1 MNSNKRNLF
10 KNSLKEKTPIIKDYN
25 FYKSKDYNL
34 LKSLDLLNAPRNIK
48 ISISDDS
55 KYINFQLQ
63 NEDIKKPLVFQL
75 PIEDVN
81 LDAYH
86 SHPQFEELS
95 NRYELY
101 STEYKDKIKEYSI
114 QERKYLQEQFPG
126 LIFNLKIRM
135 KSKSSY
141 DKKIDDSIQKN
152 AELFINDIIAERII
166 ISEYNS
172 SRKPEVLNQAC
183 YDVAKALYDFRANT
197 DFRMKNIDTSK
208 NIAQTDENYITKD
221 YIAHPKSNNYQSL
234 HITVEDTTNP
244 DCCYETQ
251 IRTFDMEE
259 SSKKDEAMAHK
270 KYKPRLLNDRSS
282 LKVPKYIEVTNFL
295 DADGMP
301 IVWELSTAE
310 SFYHYYGVYIK
321 DYRSQL
327 SQIEQYVS
335 FKEIR
340 QKLKG
345 INLMQFA
352 QIEK

>member
-1 MNSNKRNLF
+1 MLEENEKKLVYFAIAVIILLLIIALIFIWMPMFSSNE
-10 KNSLKEKTPIIKDYN
+10 KEVGISTISNYEDGYYVNKMKEE
-25 FYKSKDYNL
+25 YKSIVSSCVNVDNFD
-34 LKSLDLLNAPRNIK
+34 STFEMLN
-48 ISISDDS
+48 DE
-55 KYINFQLQ
+55 YVTQLGM
-63 NEDIKKPLVFQL
+63 E
-75 PIEDVN
+75 
-81 LDAYH
+81 
-86 SHPQFEELS
+86 
-95 NRYELY
+95 
-101 STEYKDKIKEYSI
+101 KDKIKEYSI

-166 ISEYNS
+166 ISEYNG
-172 SRKPEVLNQAC
+172 SREPEVLNKAC

-197 DFRMKNIDTSK
+197 DFRMKNINNSQ
-208 NIAQTDENYITKD
+208 NIAPTDESYITKD

-259 SSKKDEAMAHK
+259 MSKKDEAMAHK

-345 INLMQFA
+345 INLIQFA